1 MQPAIASMG
10 FSYLSGLMDLTTVSP
25 KYQVVIPKRVRE
37 QFGLAPGQQLQ
48 VIALPGRIELF
59 KWVLREHSEAQAI
72 QAVAVMQRGLV
83 VDLGSRLAIA
93 SAQPCAARAHQARL
107 YTLDEDFKDLHDVE
121 LMQRL

>member
-1 MQPAIASMG
+1 MQPAIASMR
-10 FSYLSGLMDLTTVSP
+10 FSYHSGLMDLTTVSP

-59 KWVLREHSEAQAI
+59 KWVLREHSEAEAI

-93 SAQPCAARAHQARL
+93 SAQLSHA
-107 YTLDEDFKDLHDVE
+107 LHVPIRPGSTRW
-121 LMQRL
+121 MQISRISTTWN